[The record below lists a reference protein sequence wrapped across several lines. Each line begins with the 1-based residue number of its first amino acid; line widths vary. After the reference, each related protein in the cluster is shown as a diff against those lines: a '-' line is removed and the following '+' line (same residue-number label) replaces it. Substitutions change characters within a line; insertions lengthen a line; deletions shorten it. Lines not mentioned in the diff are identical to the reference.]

1 MLKILGRKNSSNVQ
15 KVLWACHELG
25 VTFEREDVGG
35 QFGRN
40 QEPEYLAL
48 NPNGRVPTIIDDG
61 FVLWESNAIVRYLA
75 MKHGGALLPGELRE
89 RALAE
94 QWMDWQQTAVSPAIT
109 PVFWGLVR
117 TPPAERDERAIA
129 RARDALEASMII
141 LDARLGASEYVA
153 GPRFSMGDIPLGV
166 MVYRWYE
173 MDIPRQPLSHLKRWY
188 DLLAARR
195 GFQQHVMIGLT

>member
-35 QFGRN
+35 PFGRN

-48 NPNGRVPTIIDDG
+48 NPNGRVPTIIEDG

-94 QWMDWQQTAVSPAIT
+94 QWMEWQQTAVSPAIT

>member
-48 NPNGRVPTIIDDG
+48 NPNGRVPTIIEDG

>member
-35 QFGRN
+35 PFGRN

-48 NPNGRVPTIIDDG
+48 NPNGRVPTIIEDG

>member
-35 QFGRN
+35 PFGRN

-48 NPNGRVPTIIDDG
+48 NPNGRVPTIIEDG

-117 TPPAERDERAIA
+117 TPPAERDEPAIA

>member
-35 QFGRN
+35 PFGRN

-48 NPNGRVPTIIDDG
+48 NPNARVPTIIDDG

-94 QWMDWQQTAVSPAIT
+94 QWMDWQQTAVNPAIT

-117 TPPAERDERAIA
+117 TPPAERDVQAIA

-153 GPRFSMGDIPLGV
+153 GPRFSMGDIPLGI